1 MRHSC
6 VLAQDLVV
14 SEKCSV
20 KLTDQNFKSVIE
32 SNGMH
37 IFAVNTRLCVCLLL
51 LGYVPCLQTFRPDLG
66 GNFVRVRREEGG
78 FRPSRRKRKP
88 GDYQRLPGQ
97 PYPYSRSVPQGIART
112 SLPLRTCLL
121 PSSSTVVST
130 RNPSFSSSRYSPPPP
145 LIPATIRRSQPRFS
159 RCPLHRRFRSASR
172 FFFSLSSLLVLLLAR
187 HRRQPPR
194 SLAERLLPDRR
205 FHGFPVL

>member
-32 SNGMH
+32 SNGMN
-37 IFAVNTRLCVCLLL
+37 IFAFNIRICVCLLL

-66 GNFVRVRREEGG
+66 RNFVCVRREEGG
-78 FRPSRRKRKP
+78 FCPSRRKRKP
-88 GDYQRLPGQ
+88 GNHQRLSGQ
-97 PYPYSRSVPQGIART
+97 PHPYSRSVPQGIARA
-112 SLPLRTCLL
+112 SLPLRTCPL

-130 RNPSFSSSRYSPPPP
+130 RNPSFSSSRYSPLSP
-145 LIPATIRRSQPRFS
+145 LIIATIRRSQPRFS
-159 RCPLHRRFRSASR
+159 RCSLHRCFGSASR
-172 FFFSLSSLLVLLLAR
+172 FLFSLSSLSSSPSGAA
-187 HRRQPPR
+187 PSITTSSPR
-194 SLAERLLPDRR
+194 
-205 FHGFPVL
+205 